1 MVVMPIYKNIIILA
15 LVLFMQNAIANQPK
29 ISHLLQDE
37 IKNNTVVEVFVLLNN
52 KNLHQK
58 TASPDRIIRLK
69 NTIQQLKINAEISRK
84 QVEPQLSLITKDYK
98 FFWANNSFWAK
109 MPSDKVTAFMASSAI
124 QKAYSNK
131 PQKLNIVKPTKADS
145 HVKAIDW
152 NLTMINAQQV
162 WDQGFKGQNVLIAG
176 QDTGYQWDHISLKN
190 KYAGWNGTTV
200 DHNYYWHD
208 AITNPNV
215 NCQDAQNNPASCD
228 DHGHGTHTMGT
239 MVGDDG
245 VGNQIGVAPDAK
257 WMGCRN
263 MNQGN
268 GTPTTYTACFQFFL
282 EPTDL
287 NNANPDVTKA
297 PHIINN
303 SWGCPSVEGC
313 TQPDALESIVN
324 NVVNAGILVVA
335 AAGND
340 GSSCGSINTPIAIYE
355 KSLTIGST
363 TSTDAISGFSSRGG
377 VTIDGSNRIKPDMVA
392 PGSSIRSAQLNGS
405 YTNLSGTS
413 MASPHVAGVAALLIS
428 ANPALAGNPELLTQI
443 LLDSSVIKTSA
454 QTCNGVSGTQSPNN
468 TFGWGR
474 LDALAAVNLARA
486 LFIFENG
493 FENN

>member
-1 MVVMPIYKNIIILA
+1 MSIYKIIIALI
-15 LVLFMQNAIANQPK
+15 LVLIKQNVTANQSK
-29 ISHLLQDE
+29 ISNVLQDE
-37 IKNNTVVEVFVLLNN
+37 VKNNSSVEIFVLLNN
-52 KNLHQK
+52 QNTLQKNTSLE
-58 TASPDRIIRLK
+58 RIPRLK
-69 NTIQQLKINAEISRK
+69 NTIQQLKINAKISRN
-84 QVEPQLSLITKDYK
+84 QVEPQLSLITQDYK
-98 FFWANNSFWAK
+98 FFWANNSLWAK
-109 MPSDKVTAFMASSAI
+109 MPSNKLATFVASNAI
-124 QKAYSNK
+124 QKAFSNK
-131 PQKLNIVKPTKADS
+131 PQKLSIVQPSKVDNS
-145 HVKAIDW
+145 IKAIDW
-152 NLTMINAQQV
+152 NLSMINTQQV
-162 WDQGFKGQNVLIAG
+162 WDLGFKGQNVLIAG
-176 QDTGYQWDHISLKN
+176 QDTGYQWDHISLKD
-190 KYAGWNGTTV
+190 KYAGWNGITV

-228 DHGHGTHTMGT
+228 DNGHGTHTMGT

-245 VGNQIGVAPDAK
+245 AGNQIGVAPDAK

-263 MNQGN
+263 MDQGN
-268 GTPTTYTACFQFFL
+268 GTPTTYTSCFQFFL

-287 NNANPDVTKA
+287 NGANPDVTKA

-335 AAGND
+335 AAGNS
-340 GSSCGSINTPIAIYE
+340 GSGCGSINTPIAIYDQ
-355 KSLTIGST
+355 SLTIGST
-363 TSTDAISGFSSRGG
+363 TSSDTISSFSSRGA
-377 VTIDGSNRIKPDMVA
+377 VTIDGSNRIKPDMAA
-392 PGSSIRSAQLNGS
+392 PGSSIRSAQLNGG

-428 ANPALAGNPELLTQI
+428 ANPTLAGNPELLTQI
-443 LLDSSVIKTSA
+443 LLDSSAIKTST
-454 QTCNGVSGTQSPNN
+454 QTCNGVPGSQSPNN

-486 LFIFENG
+486 LFIFDNG

>member
-1 MVVMPIYKNIIILA
+1 MPINKIIITLII
-15 LVLFMQNAIANQPK
+15 VLYKKDAIADQSK
-29 ISHLLQDE
+29 ISNLLQDE
-37 IKNNTVVEVFVLLNN
+37 IKNNAVVEIYVLLNN
-52 KNLHQK
+52 QNEIQ
-58 TASPDRIIRLK
+58 K
-69 NTIQQLKINAEISRK
+69 NTSLSRIERLTNTIHQLKVNAKISREK
-84 QVEPQLSLITKDYK
+84 IEPQLALITNDYK

-109 MPSDKVTAFMASSAI
+109 VPSHKLSNLLATNTILKAF
-124 QKAYSNK
+124 SNK
-131 PQKLNIVKPTKADS
+131 PQKLSIIKPSKTDNN
-145 HVKAIDW
+145 VKAIDW
-152 NLTMINAQQV
+152 NLSMINVQQV
-162 WDQGFKGQNVLIAG
+162 WDQGIKGQNVIIAG

-200 DHNYYWHD
+200 NHNYSWHD
-208 AITNPNV
+208 AITSPNV

-245 VGNQIGVAPDAK
+245 NGNQIGVAPDAK
-257 WMGCRN
+257 WIGCRN

-268 GTPTTYTACFQFFL
+268 GTPTTYTECFQFFL

-340 GSSCGSINTPIAIYE
+340 GSSCGSINSPIAIYE
-355 KSLTIGST
+355 KTLTIGST
-363 TSTDAISGFSSRGG
+363 TSTDAISSFSSRGA
-377 VTIDGSNRIKPDMVA
+377 VTIDGSNRVKPDMVA

-405 YTNLSGTS
+405 YSFKSGTS

-428 ANPALAGNPELLTQI
+428 ANPTLAGNPELITQI
-443 LLDSSVIKTSA
+443 LLGTSTVKNTN
-454 QTCNGVSGTQSPNN
+454 QSCNGVPGSESPNN

-474 LDALAAVNLARA
+474 LDALAAVNLARES
-486 LFIFENG
+486 FIFNNG

>member
-1 MVVMPIYKNIIILA
+1 MSFNKIIITLT
-15 LVLFMQNAIANQPK
+15 LVLIKQDALAYQSKTSN
-29 ISHLLQDE
+29 SLQDE
-37 IKNNTVVEVFVLLNN
+37 MKNNPVVEIFVLLNN
-52 KNLHQK
+52 QNSLQKNNSL
-58 TASPDRIIRLK
+58 DRIQRLK
-69 NTIQQLKINAEISRK
+69 NTIQQLKSNAKISREII
-84 QVEPQLSLITKDYK
+84 EPQLSSITKDYK

-109 MPSDKVTAFMASSAI
+109 MPSDKVTAFAASKAI
-124 QKAYSNK
+124 QKAFSNK
-131 PQKLNIVKPTKADS
+131 AQKLSIVKSKKNNS
-145 HVKAIDW
+145 SVKSIDW
-152 NLTMINAQQV
+152 NLSMINAQQV
-162 WDQGFKGQNVLIAG
+162 WNQGFKGQNVIIAG

-190 KYAGWNGTTV
+190 KYAGWNGSTV

-215 NCQDAQNNPASCD
+215 NCLDAQNNPASCD

-257 WMGCRN
+257 WIGCRN

-268 GTPTTYTACFQFFL
+268 GTPTTYTECFQFFL

-287 NNANPDVTKA
+287 NGANPDVTKA

-303 SWGCPSVEGC
+303 SWGCPSSEGC

-340 GSSCGSINTPIAIYE
+340 GSGCGSINTPIAIYN
-355 KSLTIGST
+355 KTLTIGST
-363 TSTDAISGFSSRGG
+363 TSSDTISSFSSRGA
-377 VTIDGSNRIKPDMVA
+377 VTIDGSNRIKPDLSA
-392 PGSSIRSAQLNGS
+392 PGSSIRSAQLNGGYS
-405 YTNLSGTS
+405 LKSGTS

-428 ANPALAGNPELLTQI
+428 ANPSLAGNPERLTQI
-443 LLDSSVIKTSA
+443 ILESSVIKASN
-454 QTCNGVSGTQSPNN
+454 QTCNGVAGSQSPNN

-474 LDALAAVNLARA
+474 LDALAAVNLARE
-486 LFIFENG
+486 LFIFDNS

>member
-1 MVVMPIYKNIIILA
+1 MSIVKIIITLT
-15 LVLFMQNAIANQPK
+15 LVLIKQDTVANQVK
-29 ISHLLQDE
+29 ISHSLQDE
-37 IKNNTVVEVFVLLNN
+37 IKNNSVVEIFVLL
-52 KNLHQK
+52 KNQNSLQK
-58 TASPDRIIRLK
+58 NTTLDRIQRLK
-69 NTIQQLKINAEISRK
+69 NTIHQLKINAKISRSNI
-84 QVEPQLSLITKDYK
+84 EPQLSLITKDYK
-98 FFWANNSFWAK
+98 FFWANNSLWAK
-109 MPSDKVTAFMASSAI
+109 MPSDKVKAFVASNAV
-124 QKAYSNK
+124 QKAFSNK
-131 PQKLNIVKPTKADS
+131 PQKLSIVNPNKTDIN
-145 HVKAIDW
+145 VKAIGW
-152 NLTMINAQQV
+152 NLSMINAQQV

-208 AITNPNV
+208 AITSPNV
-215 NCQDAQNNPASCD
+215 SCQDTQNNPASCD

-303 SWGCPSVEGC
+303 SWGCPNSEGC
-313 TQPDALESIVN
+313 SQPDALESIVN

-340 GSSCGSINTPIAIYE
+340 GSGCGSINTPIAIYD

-363 TSTDAISGFSSRGG
+363 TSTDAISSFSSRGA
-377 VTIDGSNRIKPDMVA
+377 VTVDGSSRIKPDMVA

-443 LLDSSVIKTSA
+443 LLDSSVIKTSS
-454 QTCNGVSGTQSPNN
+454 QTCNGVAGSESPNN

-486 LFIFENG
+486 LFVFDNG
-493 FENN
+493 FESN